1 MKKIFYILIFIVI
14 AQTSY
19 SQVRFVSDPSL
30 SPDGKNIVFS
40 YDGDLWTIPV
50 NGGTAMRLTGMDG
63 NETTPLYSPDGKW
76 IAFTA
81 TQDGNPNVYV
91 MPSEG
96 GKITQLTFHSGSD
109 VVESW
114 SWDSGSIYF
123 TSNRYNSGTTYIVSV
138 NGGTPK
144 RLFENYFTW
153 AHNIAV
159 HPKTGEIFFNDSWE
173 SSLFANRKRYK
184 GDFNPDI
191 KSFDPKTR
199 EYKVYTTYIGK
210 DMWPAIDKDGNVYFV
225 SDEANN
231 EYNLYKLENGNK
243 KQLTKFDTSIKRPRV
258 SYNGEKIVFVR
269 DYQLYVY
276 DVKSGN
282 ANPVDLKLFDNS
294 SINLAQEFNVKDK
307 VTNFNA
313 SPDGKK
319 FVFVSRGVM
328 FVSDIEGKFIKKI
341 NTDPNERVVE
351 ALWLKD
357 NQTILYNRTVNGWLN
372 LFTIKA
378 TGEQKENQL
387 TFDEMNNREINFND
401 DRTMGAYFSGRNE
414 LRFINLAKLNSETIV
429 NDEFWAIYDSP
440 VRFSPDNKFIA
451 YTAYRNFEQDI
462 FIYDID
468 KKKSVNIT
476 NTGVTETNPFWS
488 PDGKYLY
495 FQTDRLTPGY
505 PRGVQNSDI
514 YRIALQKYDKDFR
527 SDRFGKLFTE
537 EKKDTSK
544 PIVKI
549 DFDNMIDRWDAVA
562 SQNGN
567 QGSPF
572 VIQKD
577 DQTTLLFISNHNGEN
592 NVIWQT
598 TTKPFDKT
606 ETKIIEGAKSGSVF
620 ISKSK
625 NDYYLLAEG
634 KIFKIDLATSKLKS
648 VDMNYTF
655 TKNLASEFRQM
666 FYETWANLEENYY
679 DENFHGV
686 DWHKIKDQYEKYLTG
701 IRTRDHLRVLLSD
714 MLGEL
719 NSSHMGFNSTGDEEK
734 LFYKNN
740 SIATG
745 ILFDNDDPY
754 KVSKV
759 VKRSPSDKL
768 DKNIQTGDRLIA
780 IDGVNVDQ
788 SVNREKY
795 FVAPS
800 IPEEVELTFER
811 GKEKYNVKIHPVSFN
826 VISGLLYD
834 EWVDNNQ
841 KVVDEKSNKK
851 IAYVH
856 MKNMG
861 AGELNN
867 FIIEMTNEFHYR
879 DALILD
885 LRYNTGGN
893 VHDDVLQFLSKKPY
907 LNWRYRG
914 GKLTRQPN
922 FTPASK
928 PIVVLINEQS
938 LSDAEMTTAGFK
950 ELKLGKIIGTE
961 TYRWIIFTSGKSLV
975 DGSFYRLPSWGCYT
989 FAGED
994 LEMTGVKPDI
1004 YIKNTFKEK
1013 LDGLDRQLEK
1023 AIEEIK
1029 KQLK

>member
-1 MKKIFYILIFIVI
+1 MKRIFSFILII
-14 AQTSY
+14 AFQTTFA
-19 SQVRFVSDPSL
+19 QIKFGSDPSL
-30 SPDGKNIVFS
+30 SPDSKSIVFS
-40 YDGDLWTIPV
+40 YDGDLWTVPV
-50 NGGTAMRLTGMDG
+50 NGGMALRLTGMDG
-63 NETTPLYSPDGKW
+63 NETNPLYSPDGKW

-96 GKITQLTFHSGSD
+96 GKITQLTFHSASD
-109 VVESW
+109 VVEAW
-114 SWDSGSIYF
+114 SWDSKSIYF
-123 TSNRYNSGTTYIVSV
+123 TSNRYNSGTTYIVSIS
-138 NGGTPK
+138 GGTPR

-153 AHNIAV
+153 AHNIAE
-159 HPKTGEIFFNDSWE
+159 HPKTGEIFFNDTWE
-173 SSLFANRKRYK
+173 SSTFANRKRYK
-184 GDFNPDI
+184 GEFNPDI
-191 KSFDPKTR
+191 KSYNLKTG
-199 EYKVYTTYIGK
+199 EYKIYTTYIGK
-210 DMWPAIDKDGNVYFV
+210 DMWPTIDKEGNIYFV

-258 SYNGEKIVFVR
+258 SYNGEKIVFVK
-269 DYQLYVY
+269 DYQIFIY

-282 ANPVDLKLFDNS
+282 SNPVDLKAFDNS

-307 VTNFNA
+307 ITNFNA

-328 FVSDIEGKFIKKI
+328 FVSDLEGKFIRRI

-357 NQTILYNRTVNGWLN
+357 NQTILYNRTTNGWLN
-372 LFTIKA
+372 LFTIKI
-378 TGEQKENQL
+378 TGDQKENQI

-401 DRTMGAYFSGRNE
+401 ERTLGAYFSGRNE
-414 LRFINLAKLNSETIV
+414 LRIIDLAKLKSETIIK
-429 NDEFWAIYDSP
+429 DEFWAIYDAP
-440 VRFSPDNKFIA
+440 ARFSPDNKYIA

-462 FIYDID
+462 FIYDIE

-495 FQTDRLTPGY
+495 FQTDRLNPGY
-505 PRGVQNSDI
+505 PRGTQNSDI
-514 YRIALQKYDKDFR
+514 YRIALQKYDKEFR
-527 SDRFGKLFTE
+527 TDRFSKLFAE

-544 PIVKI
+544 PAVKI
-549 DFDNMIDRWDAVA
+549 DFENMVDRWEVVA
-562 SQNGN
+562 SQPGN
-567 QGSPF
+567 QNSPY

-577 DQTTLLFISNHNGEN
+577 DQTTLLFTSSHNGEF

-598 TTKPFDKT
+598 STKPFDKT
-606 ETKIIEGAKSGSVF
+606 ETKIIEGAKSGSIF

-625 NDYYLLAEG
+625 NDYYLLTEG
-634 KIFKIDLATSKLKS
+634 KIFKLDLAASKLKA
-648 VDMNYTF
+648 VDMNFLF

-679 DENFHGV
+679 DDNFHGV
-686 DWHKIKDQYEKYLTG
+686 DWHKIKKQYEAYLPG
-701 IRTRDHLRVLLSD
+701 IRTRDNLRTLLSD

-719 NSSHMGFNSTGDEEK
+719 NSSHLGFNSSGDEEK

-740 SIATG
+740 TLATG
-745 ILFDNDDPY
+745 ILFDNNSPY
-754 KVSKV
+754 IVSRI
-759 VKRSPSDKL
+759 VKRSPADKL
-768 DKNIQTGDRLIA
+768 DKNIIAGDRLIA
-780 IDGVNVDQ
+780 INGVNVDE

-795 FVAPS
+795 FVMPT
-800 IPEEVELTFER
+800 IPEEVEITFER
-811 GKEKYNVKIHPVSFN
+811 GKEKYNVKIHPASYN
-826 VISGLLYD
+826 ILTGLLYD
-834 EWVDNNQ
+834 EWVDKNQ
-841 KVVDEKSNKK
+841 KYVDDKSNSK

-861 AGELNN
+861 VGELNN

-893 VHDDVLQFLSKKPY
+893 VHDDVLQFLSQKPY
-907 LNWRYRG
+907 LNWKYRG
-914 GKLTRQPN
+914 GQLTQQPN

-928 PIVVLINEQS
+928 PIVLLVNEQS
-938 LSDAEMTTAGFK
+938 LSDAEMTAAGFK

-989 FAGED
+989 FSGDD
-994 LEMTGVKPDI
+994 LELTGVKPDI
-1004 YIKNTFKEK
+1004 YVKNTFKDK
-1013 LDGLDRQLEK
+1013 LDARDPQLEK

>member
-1 MKKIFYILIFIVI
+1 MKKIFCLLLFIVI
-14 AQTSY
+14 SQAAY
-19 SQVRFVSDPSL
+19 SQVRFISDPSL

-40 YDGDLWTIPV
+40 YDGDLWTIPSS
-50 NGGTAMRLTGMDG
+50 GGTALRLTGMDG
-63 NETTPLYSPDGKW
+63 NETNPLYSPDGKW

-123 TSNRYNSGTTYIVSV
+123 TSNRYNSGTTYVVSI

-144 RLFENYFTW
+144 RLFDNYFTW

-210 DMWPAIDKDGNVYFV
+210 DMWPTIDKDGNLYFV

-231 EYNLYKLENGNK
+231 EYNLYKLENGSK

-258 SYNGEKIVFVR
+258 SYNGDKITFVR

-282 ANPVDLKLFDNS
+282 ANTVDFKLFDNS

-307 VTNFNA
+307 ATNFNA

-328 FVSDIEGKFIKKI
+328 FVSDLEGKFIKKI

-378 TGEQKENQL
+378 TGDQKENQL

-414 LRFINLAKLNSETIV
+414 LRLLDLAKLKSDTIV
-429 NDEFWAIYDSP
+429 KDEFWAIYDSP

-505 PRGVQNSDI
+505 PRGVQNSDV

-527 SDRFGKLFTE
+527 SDRFGKLFIE

-549 DFDNMIDRWDAVA
+549 DFDNIIDRWEAVA

-577 DQTTLLFISNHNGEN
+577 DQTTLLFTSNHNGEN

-634 KIFKIDLATSKLKS
+634 KIFKLDLAASKLKS

-679 DENFHGV
+679 DDNFHGV
-686 DWHKIKDQYEKYLTG
+686 DWHKVKNQYEKYLPC

-740 SIATG
+740 SMATG
-745 ILFDNDDPY
+745 ILFDNEDPY
-754 KVSKV
+754 KVSKL
-759 VKRSPSDKL
+759 VKRSPADKL
-768 DKNIQTGDRLIA
+768 DKNLQPGDRLIA
-780 IDGVNVDQ
+780 VDGVNVDEA
-788 SVNREKY
+788 VNREKY

-826 VISGLLYD
+826 AVSGLLYD

-861 AGELNN
+861 TGELNN

-893 VHDDVLQFLSKKPY
+893 VHDDVLQFLSQKPY
-907 LNWRYRG
+907 LNWKYRG
-914 GKLTRQPN
+914 GQLTQQPN

-950 ELKLGKIIGTE
+950 ELKLGKVIGTE

-989 FAGED
+989 FTGED

-1004 YIKNTFKEK
+1004 YIKNTFKDK
-1013 LDGLDRQLEK
+1013 LDGLDPQLEK
-1023 AIEEIK
+1023 AIEEIQ

>member
-1 MKKIFYILIFIVI
+1 MKKIFFLLLIVFS
-14 AQTSY
+14 QTAY

-50 NGGTAMRLTGMDG
+50 NGGTALRLTGMEG
-63 NETTPLYSPDGKW
+63 NETNPLYSPDGKW

-114 SWDSGSIYF
+114 SWDSKLIYF
-123 TSNRYNSGTTYIVSV
+123 TSNRYNSGTTYIVSI

-144 RLFENYFTW
+144 RLFDNYFTW

-159 HPKTGEIFFNDSWE
+159 HPLTGEIFFNDSWE

-199 EYKVYTTYIGK
+199 EYKVHTTYIGK
-210 DMWPAIDKDGNVYFV
+210 DMWPTIDKDGNLYFV
-225 SDEANN
+225 SDETNN
-231 EYNLYKLENGNK
+231 EYNLYKLENNNK
-243 KQLTKFDTSIKRPRV
+243 KQLTKFETSIKRPRV

-282 ANPVDLKLFDNS
+282 ASAVDLKLFDNS

-319 FVFVSRGVM
+319 FVFISRGIM
-328 FVSDIEGKFIKKI
+328 FVSDLEGKFIKKI

-372 LFTIKA
+372 LFTTKV

-414 LRFINLAKLNSETIV
+414 LRLLDLAKLKSDTIV
-429 NDEFWAIYDSP
+429 KDEFWAIYDSP

-476 NTGVTETNPFWS
+476 NTGITETNPFWS

-495 FQTDRLTPGY
+495 FQTDRLAPGY

-514 YRIALQKYDKDFR
+514 YRIALRKYDKDFR

-544 PIVKI
+544 LVVKI
-549 DFDNMIDRWDAVA
+549 DFDNMIDRWEAVA

-634 KIFKIDLATSKLKS
+634 KILKLDLASSKLKS
-648 VDMNYTF
+648 VDMSFVF
-655 TKNLASEFRQM
+655 TKNLDSEFRQM

-686 DWHKIKDQYEKYLTG
+686 NWHKIKNQYEKYLSG

-740 SIATG
+740 SLATG
-745 ILFDNDDPY
+745 ILFDNEDPY
-754 KVSKV
+754 KVIRV
-759 VKRSPSDKL
+759 VKRSPADKL
-768 DKNIQTGDRLIA
+768 DKNIQPGDRLIA
-780 IDGVNVDQ
+780 VDGVNVDGV
-788 SVNREKY
+788 VNREKY

-826 VISGLLYD
+826 VVSGLLYD

-841 KVVDEKSNKK
+841 KVVDDKSNKK

-861 AGELNN
+861 VGELNN

-893 VHDDVLQFLSKKPY
+893 VHDDVLQFLSQKPY
-907 LNWRYRG
+907 LNWKYRG
-914 GKLTRQPN
+914 GQLTQQPN

-950 ELKLGKIIGTE
+950 ELKLGKVIGTE
-961 TYRWIIFTSGKSLV
+961 SYRWIIFTSGKSLV

-989 FAGED
+989 FAGDD

-1004 YIKNTFKEK
+1004 YIKNTFKDK
-1013 LDGLDRQLEK
+1013 LDGLDPQLEK
-1023 AIEEIK
+1023 AIDEIQ

>member
-1 MKKIFYILIFIVI
+1 MKRILAFLFLILLYQITY
-14 AQTSY
+14 AQIKFTT
-19 SQVRFVSDPSL
+19 DPSL
-30 SPDGKNIVFS
+30 SPDAKTIVFS
-40 YDGDLWTIPV
+40 YEGDLWTVPV
-50 NGGTAMRLTGMDG
+50 SGGTALRLTGMDG
-63 NETTPLYSPDGKW
+63 NETNPLYSPDGKW

-81 TQDGNPNVYV
+81 TQDGNTNVYV

-96 GKITQLTFHSGSD
+96 GKITQLTFHSLSD
-109 VVESW
+109 VVEGW
-114 SWDSGSIYF
+114 SWDSKYIYF
-123 TSNRYNSGTTYIVSV
+123 TSNRYNSGTTFTISI

-153 AHNIAV
+153 AHNIAE

-173 SSLFANRKRYK
+173 SSIFTNRKRYK

-191 KSFDPKTR
+191 KSYNLNTG
-199 EYKVYTTYIGK
+199 EYKIYTSYIGK
-210 DMWPAIDKDGNVYFV
+210 DMWPTIDKEGNIYFV

-231 EYNLYKLENGNK
+231 EYNLYKLEDGK
-243 KQLTKFDTSIKRPRV
+243 SKQLTKFDTSIKRPRV
-258 SYNGEKIVFVR
+258 SSNGEKIVFVK
-269 DYQLYVY
+269 DYQLYLY
-276 DVKSGN
+276 DVKTNNS
-282 ANPVDLKLFDNS
+282 NPVDIKLFDNY

-307 VTNFNA
+307 ITNFNA

-328 FVSDIEGKFIKKI
+328 FVSDLEGKFVKKI
-341 NTDPNERVVE
+341 NTDPDERVVE

-372 LFTIKA
+372 LFTTKV
-378 TGEQKENQL
+378 TGEQKETQL

-401 DRTMGAYFSGRNE
+401 ERTLGVYYSGRNE
-414 LRFINLAKLNSETIV
+414 MRLIDLAKLTSDTV
-429 NDEFWAIYDSP
+429 VKDEFWAIYDSP
-440 VRFSPDNKFIA
+440 ARFSPDNKFIA

-462 FIYDID
+462 FVYDISN
-468 KKKSVNIT
+468 KKSYNIT

-488 PDGKYLY
+488 PDGKYIY
-495 FQTDRLTPGY
+495 FETDRLQPGY

-527 SDRFGKLFTE
+527 SDRFSKLFTE

-544 PIVKI
+544 PVVKI
-549 DFDNMIDRWDAVA
+549 EFENMIDRWEAVA
-562 SQNGN
+562 SQQGN
-567 QGSPF
+567 QRSAF

-577 DQTTLLFISNHNGEN
+577 DQTTLLFVSNHNGEN
-592 NVIWQT
+592 NGIWQT
-598 TTKPFDKT
+598 VTKPFDKT
-606 ETKIIEGAKSGSVF
+606 ETKIIEGAKAGSVF

-634 KIFKIDLATSKLKS
+634 KILKLDLAASKLKP
-648 VDMNYTF
+648 VDVSFTF
-655 TKNLASEFRQM
+655 TKNLASEFNQM

-686 DWHKIKDQYEKYLTG
+686 DWHKIKKQYETYLPG
-701 IRTRDHLRVLLSD
+701 IRTRDHLRILLSD

-719 NSSHMGFNSTGDEEK
+719 NSSHMGFNSTGEEEK
-734 LFYKNN
+734 VFYKNTTM
-740 SIATG
+740 ATG
-745 ILFDNDDPY
+745 ILFDNEDPY
-754 KVSKV
+754 KVGRI
-759 VKRSPSDKL
+759 VKRSPADKL
-768 DKNIQTGDRLIA
+768 DKNIQPGDKLIA
-780 IDGVNVDQ
+780 VDGVNVDR
-788 SVNREKY
+788 SINREKY

-800 IPEEVELTFER
+800 LNEEIELTFER
-811 GKEKYNVKIHPVSFN
+811 GKEKYNAKIHPVN
-826 VISGLLYD
+826 PTVISGLLYD

-841 KVVDEKSNKK
+841 KYVDEKSNSK

-861 AGELNN
+861 VGELNN
-867 FIIEMTNEFHYR
+867 FIVEMTNEFHYR

-893 VHDDVLQFLSKKPY
+893 VHDDVLQFLSQKPY
-907 LNWRYRG
+907 LNWKYRG
-914 GKLTRQPN
+914 GKLTQQPN
-922 FTPASK
+922 FTPAAK
-928 PIVVLINEQS
+928 PIVLLVNEQS
-938 LSDAEMTTAGFK
+938 LSDAEMTSAGFK

-994 LEMTGVKPDI
+994 LELTGVKPDI
-1004 YIKNTFKEK
+1004 YIKNTFKDK
-1013 LDGLDRQLEK
+1013 LDARDPQLEK

-1029 KQLK
+1029 KQLR